1 MRTEMVAVVRASEQ
15 KEFLMKTPI
24 IVAVNEGN
32 TNYDIFLADHY
43 PSWKRKY
50 FPDTPAGLDAI
61 AKGEADCVI
70 ISGYRYSNISKQCE
84 KLRLTTVY
92 TGVEM
97 DYSFVVAEG
106 NTELYSILSR
116 VTTIVPD
123 SVVNTALTY
132 YSTEDVKNGLIDVVK
147 DNIFIILS
155 VVAVILLIITDL
167 IIHMLRAK
175 KMVIEKDNEVKD
187 LNKKAFVDPLTS
199 VRNKSSYNEYLM
211 RLQDRVDKEY
221 DMDLAIAVF
230 DCNTLKEVN
239 DKYGHEK
246 GDIYLRNACQFVCK
260 VFDHSPV
267 FRTGGDEFIV
277 FLMNEDFK
285 NREKL
290 FHTFDHKQRET
301 NLAAENKWDEI
312 DIAYGV
318 AVFDPDIDD
327 YLTDTVN
334 RADKS
339 MYDNKAKSKAK
350 PKSGE

>member
-1 MRTEMVAVVRASEQ
+1 
-15 KEFLMKTPI
+15 
-24 IVAVNEGN
+24 
-32 TNYDIFLADHY
+32 
-43 PSWKRKY
+43 
-50 FPDTPAGLDAI
+50 
-61 AKGEADCVI
+61 
-70 ISGYRYSNISKQCE
+70 
-84 KLRLTTVY
+84 
-92 TGVEM
+92 
-97 DYSFVVAEG
+97 
-106 NTELYSILSR
+106 
-116 VTTIVPD
+116 
-123 SVVNTALTY
+123 
-132 YSTEDVKNGLIDVVK
+132 
-147 DNIFIILS
+147 
-155 VVAVILLIITDL
+155 
-167 IIHMLRAK
+167 
-175 KMVIEKDNEVKD
+175 
-187 LNKKAFVDPLTS
+187 
-199 VRNKSSYNEYLM
+199 M